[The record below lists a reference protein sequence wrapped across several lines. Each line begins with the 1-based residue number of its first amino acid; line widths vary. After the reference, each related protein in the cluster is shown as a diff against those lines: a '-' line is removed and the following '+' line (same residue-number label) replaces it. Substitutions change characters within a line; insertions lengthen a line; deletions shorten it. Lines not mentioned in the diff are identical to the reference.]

1 MSEVDI
7 KEVVRE
13 RYAEIARN
21 VRAPGSVLRRRI
33 GVGGDFGQSLRCRRN
48 QCLPKTRLRR
58 RSAAA
63 IHRARRT

>member
-21 VRAPGSVLRRRI
+21 VHAPGSSCCYDGEEDGEV
-33 GVGGDFGQSLRCRRN
+33 VDAPS
-48 QCLPKTRLRR
+48 
-58 RSAAA
+58 RS
-63 IHRARRT
+63 RGR

>member
-21 VRAPGSVLRRRI
+21 VRAPGSSCCYDGESGSEDGALGHRR
-33 GVGGDFGQSLRCRRN
+33 
-48 QCLPKTRLRR
+48 P
-58 RSAAA
+58 AAVE
-63 IHRARRT
+63 

>member
-21 VRAPGSVLRRRI
+21 VRAPGSSCCYDGESGSEDGALGHRRP
-33 GVGGDFGQSLRCRRN
+33 GCGRR
-48 QCLPKTRLRR
+48 KRY
-58 RSAAA
+58 
-63 IHRARRT
+63 